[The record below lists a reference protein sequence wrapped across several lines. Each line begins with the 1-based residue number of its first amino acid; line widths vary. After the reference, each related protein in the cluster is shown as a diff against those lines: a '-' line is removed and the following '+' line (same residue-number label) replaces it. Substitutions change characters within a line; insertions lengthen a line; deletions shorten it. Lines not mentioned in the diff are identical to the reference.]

1 MEGERGRIDKWLWS
15 VRIYKTRNQAT
26 EACRKGRIIVNGM
39 EAKPSREVRLND
51 IILVRKLPVI
61 FSYKVLS
68 LIDKRQPAKIAQL
81 CFEDLTSV
89 AELDKLKLNE
99 SFFIRRDRGRG
110 RPTKKERRTLNNML
124 DNLHS

>member
-1 MEGERGRIDKWLWS
+1 MEGERVRIDKWLWS